1 MTTIPTSLVTQIYQ
15 IFIKTTPEKVW
26 EAITTPEFSSRF
38 FYGANITATAERYL
52 SVGPDGAIWMD
63 EVVEEFDPPRKL
75 VQGWRS
81 LYDPDCAAE
90 PSSRV
95 TWEIELSE
103 EGVCKVVVTHDR
115 LEEAPRTATSVGGAG
130 WMLVLSSLKTLLET
144 GNSLISVR
152 S

>member
-1 MTTIPTSLVTQIYQ
+1 MTAIPASLSTQIYQ

-26 EAITTPEFSSRF
+26 EAITTPEFSRRF
-38 FYGANITATAERYL
+38 FYGANITADADRFV
-52 SVGPDGAIWMD
+52 SVGPDGSIWMD

-95 TWEIELSE
+95 TWEIELGGD
-103 EGVCKVVVTHDR
+103 GVCKVVVTHDR
-115 LEEAPRTATSVGGAG
+115 LEEAPRTAASVAGAG
-130 WMLVLSSLKTLLET
+130 WMFVLSSLKTLLET
-144 GNSLISVR
+144 GDSLVLGLS
-152 S
+152 